1 MIENEMS
8 VAVPAL
14 AAGAVAFVFIAF
26 LYTKLAKFETGTDIG
41 VPVLDELSLQVGP
54 PTPNHPTHPRLSPS
68 LSSVPCQDSSGVQER
83 GVCLL
88 VCCLTS
94 PLMAWHCPHGSCR
107 QPRQGHNRFVTC
119 TRGLRTSG

>member
-54 PTPNHPTHPRLSPS
+54 PTPNHRTHPRPSPS
-68 LSSVPCQDSSGVQER
+68 LSSGPCQDSSP
-83 GVCLL
+83 C
-88 VCCLTS
+88 S
-94 PLMAWHCPHGSCR
+94 
-107 QPRQGHNRFVTC
+107 
-119 TRGLRTSG
+119 